1 MKRKWLHFE
10 TKFRSLVDEL
20 KKACIFLGIK
30 YEVYGCFGN
39 YGMSFYVNERE
50 TVFLNKVIE
59 KNSICEQ

>member
-1 MKRKWLHFE
+1 MERKWLHFD
-10 TKFRSLVDEL
+10 TSFRSLVDEL
-20 KKACIFLGIK
+20 KKACIFSGIK

-59 KNSICEQ
+59 KNTICEQ